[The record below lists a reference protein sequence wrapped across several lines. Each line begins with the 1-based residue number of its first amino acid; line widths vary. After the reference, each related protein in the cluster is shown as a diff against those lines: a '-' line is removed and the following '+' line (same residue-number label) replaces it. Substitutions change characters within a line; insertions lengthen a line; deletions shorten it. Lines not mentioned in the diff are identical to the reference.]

1 MEVKIR
7 KEWNDMEREFFWI
20 NQTCRRISSGT
31 GRNVSES
38 LRCTGYAFGGEK
50 LCIVSSLDDES

>member
-1 MEVKIR
+1 MR

-20 NQTCRRISSGT
+20 NRMCRWISSGK

-38 LRCTGYAFGGEK
+38 LRCTGYAFGREK
-50 LCIVSSLDDES
+50 LCIVSSLGDES